1 MSDETAIL
9 GFFAIFAGFFLVLA
23 IVGLVFYIFF
33 ALGMFKIAKTLGRGD
48 MAFLAW
54 IPIAQ
59 MFLIPL
65 VVENDVH
72 ESMRGKFTLI
82 YAISWIGSIVLGFIL
97 APFSFLSFI
106 VLLYGFFVLASRFSE
121 NAMIHLVISIVT
133 LGVSMPISIFRFRNR
148 EPIA

>member
-9 GFFAIFAGFFLVLA
+9 GFFAIFAGFFLVIA
-23 IVGLVFYIFF
+23 IVGIVFYILF

-59 MFLIPL
+59 TFLIPI

-72 ESMRGKFTLI
+72 ESVRGKFTLV
-82 YAISWIGSIVLGFIL
+82 YAISWIGSIVLGFFL
-97 APFSFLSFI
+97 APLGFLSFI
-106 VLLYGFFVLASRFSE
+106 VLLYGFYVMATRFSE
-121 NAMIHLVISIVT
+121 NAIIHLVIGVVT
-133 LGVSMPISIFRFRNR
+133 LGISVPISVFRFRNR